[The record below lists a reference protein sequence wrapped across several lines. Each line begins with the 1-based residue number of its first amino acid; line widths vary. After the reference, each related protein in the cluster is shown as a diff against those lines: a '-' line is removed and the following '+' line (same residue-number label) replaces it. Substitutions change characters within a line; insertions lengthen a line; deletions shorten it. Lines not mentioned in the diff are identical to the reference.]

1 MTKTIYIWLKFFI
14 RHHINSF
21 TCLIF
26 TGIWTTIYKT
36 ELNLENKQEKSRSN
50 SNEFKRLLSGGESGI
65 WTRATITRTNTLAGC
80 PLWPLEYLS
89 IKLGAWCFTS
99 SGLIISYDLFFL
111 KYFYKKSLVFF
122 VTFEFLVILHIS
134 WSIML
139 IKFFAN
145 FIMCKLHEICAICIY
160 VYRLGHLLF

>member
-1 MTKTIYIWLKFFI
+1 MFY
-14 RHHINSF
+14 S
-21 TCLIF
+21 CVIF
-26 TGIWTTIYKT
+26 VVFKISK
-36 ELNLENKQEKSRSN
+36 NMQEKSRLKQ
-50 SNEFKRLLSGGESGI
+50 NEFKRLLSGGESGI
-65 WTRATITRTNTLAGC
+65 WTRATIARTNTLAGC

-134 WSIML
+134 WSIIL
-139 IKFFAN
+139 INFFCELYYVQVAQN
-145 FIMCKLHEICAICIY
+145 LCNLYIC
-160 VYRLGHLLF
+160 L

>member
-1 MTKTIYIWLKFFI
+1 MGVLRELY
-14 RHHINSF
+14 N
-21 TCLIF
+21 CLVKIF
-26 TGIWTTIYKT
+26 LVWPNGGTTIYKT
-36 ELNLENKQEKSRSN
+36 ELNLENKQEKSRPN
-50 SNEFKRLLSGGESGI
+50 SDEFKRLLIGGESGI
-65 WTRATITRTNTLAGC
+65 WTRATIARTNTLAGC

-134 WSIML
+134 WSIYADKIFCEL
-139 IKFFAN
+139 YYVQVVRN
-145 FIMCKLHEICAICIY
+145 LCNLYIC
-160 VYRLGHLLF
+160 L